1 MKEKATRKFLKENYH
16 IINIGNQP
24 MQTLFTF
31 EDASYYCTRVEGWAC
46 DGYVFGDYVIVTGYD
61 CPGKLIPYEITQKYE
76 KKAVCSRNFRD
87 FSSIGKA
94 LSQRSA

>member
-46 DGYVFGDYVIVTGYD
+46 DGYVFGD
-61 CPGKLIPYEITQKYE
+61 
-76 KKAVCSRNFRD
+76 
-87 FSSIGKA
+87 
-94 LSQRSA
+94 